1 MYADD
6 DTKHDVFEMLTCKT
20 DGAIKLRY
28 TFQMMHLNM
37 GQLEVCEKVYKQ
49 MM

>member
-6 DTKHDVFEMLTCKT
+6 DTKHDVLEMLTCKT
-20 DGAIKLRY
+20 DGHIGAIKLRY

-37 GQLEVCEKVYKQ
+37 GAVGS
-49 MM
+49 M